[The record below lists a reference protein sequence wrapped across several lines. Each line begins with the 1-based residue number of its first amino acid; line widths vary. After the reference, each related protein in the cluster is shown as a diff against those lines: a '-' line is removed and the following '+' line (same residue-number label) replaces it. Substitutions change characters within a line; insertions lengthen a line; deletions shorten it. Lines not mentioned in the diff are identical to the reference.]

1 MFRFIESDY
10 YIAIEETRADASTH
24 VFRDTFK
31 PTSDIVWRTDMFL
44 SQLKLDTHNIHN
56 KIVFNW
62 IQNPYNIHQR
72 LWMAFSENSP
82 NNKLQNSPFLFQLEY
97 NSDPG
102 KISRR
107 ILVFSEKLPNWE
119 RAFQEFKVL
128 TEIPVGNQIKQIS
141 PTFIQAGAVL
151 RFSLTA
157 NPTKKLKDYRSLFK
171 EELKDFPD
179 KFEPS
184 DRVSFLEG
192 KSKLE
197 SLKKTLTKDQVNKLK
212 SKRVGIYHEKELLD
226 WLSRKGNDNGFSL
239 VNAAVEY
246 QSDFSANKIKGSSF
260 PSIPK
265 IHTVTFSGI
274 LKITDPTQ
282 FKFAYTKGIGSG
294 KAFGCGML
302 LLAKT

>member
-1 MFRFIESDY
+1 
-10 YIAIEETRADASTH
+10 
-24 VFRDTFK
+24 
-31 PTSDIVWRTDMFL
+31 MFL
-44 SQLKLDTHNIHN
+44 SQLKLDTLNINN

-72 LWMAFSENSP
+72 LWMAFPEYSSKD
-82 NNKLQNSPFLFQLEY
+82 KLRDSPFLFQLDY

-102 KISRR
+102 KISPR
-107 ILVFSEKLPNWE
+107 ILVLSEKLPNWE

-141 PTFIQAGAVL
+141 PTFIQVGTVL

-157 NPTKKLKDYRSLFK
+157 NPTKKRKDYRSLFK
-171 EELKDFPD
+171 KELEGFPD
-179 KFEPS
+179 KLDPS

-197 SLKKTLTKDQVNKLK
+197 DLKKTLTKDQFKKLK
-212 SKRVGIYHEKELLD
+212 SKRIGIYHKKGLLD
-226 WLSRKGNDNGFSL
+226 WLSKKGNDSGFSL
-239 VNAAVEY
+239 LNAVVEF
-246 QSDFSANKIKGSSF
+246 QSDISANKIKGSSS

-274 LKITDPTQ
+274 LKITDPVK
-282 FKFAYTKGIGSG
+282 FKLAYSKGIGPS

>member
-1 MFRFIESDY
+1 
-10 YIAIEETRADASTH
+10 
-24 VFRDTFK
+24 
-31 PTSDIVWRTDMFL
+31 MFL
-44 SQLKLDTHNIHN
+44 SQLKLDTHNTNN

-72 LWMAFSENSP
+72 LWMAFSEYSSKDKP
-82 NNKLQNSPFLFQLEY
+82 QNSPFLFQLDY

-102 KISRR
+102 KISPR

-157 NPTKKLKDYRSLFK
+157 NPTKKLKDYRSLFQ
-171 EELKDFPD
+171 EELEGFPD
-179 KFEPS
+179 KFDPS

-197 SLKKTLTKDQVNKLK
+197 DLKKTLTKDQIQKLK
-212 SKRVGIYHEKELLD
+212 SKRVGIYHEKELLN
-226 WLSRKGNDNGFSL
+226 WLSKKGSDNGFSL
-239 VNAAVEY
+239 LDAVVEF
-246 QSDFSANKIKGSSF
+246 QSDFSANKIKGSLS

-265 IHTVTFSGI
+265 IHTVSFSGI
-274 LKITDPTQ
+274 LKIMDPAL
-282 FKFAYTKGIGSG
+282 FKIAYTKGIGTG

-302 LLAKT
+302 LLART